1 MPPLIK
7 HRLNWRIITMIKIY
21 MLLDRGITMDSQ
33 LLHTTDTKKNINKT
47 VNNIYANDHNIFIFY
62 F

>member
-1 MPPLIK
+1 
-7 HRLNWRIITMIKIY
+7 